1 MKAMNLYSALK
12 ILPMAGLITMGLG
25 SIQGCSTTPTPA
37 DTRTYDLIGDTL
49 QRGIQSNQQLVQQQ
63 PAPANVSDALVPSI
77 QLDLPEQTGIDIEP
91 HFDIKVNRT
100 NAREFFMGLV
110 EGTAYN
116 MVVHPKVR
124 GRITL
129 DLKNVSI
136 HDVMEV
142 TRDAYGFDYEQ
153 TKTAFHVYPN
163 AVRTK
168 IFKVD
173 YLAVKRAGSSK
184 VRVSSGQVSQAAG
197 TTDAGGIGASSE
209 SNNPV
214 TAGSRNTLAASS
226 IDTTNDSDFWSEL
239 KGSLSLIVGNKPGR
253 SVVVSPQSG
262 VIVVRAMPEELRSV
276 DRYLQTTQ
284 KIMHRQVLLEAK
296 VIEVVLSDGFQSG
309 INWAGLKDTGSSSF
323 LIGQTGGGSVFDNGT
338 SIIDGNTGDLNPSAL
353 NQVTSTATSAFG
365 GIFTAALN
373 IKNNFAAFIELLES
387 QGDVQ
392 VLSSPQVST
401 MNNQKAVIKVGTD
414 QFFITD
420 VETNTNTSTATST
433 TQNNVELTPFFSG
446 VALDVIPQISDDN
459 SITLHIH
466 PTVVDVTEQIKD
478 ISVGDATT
486 LSVPLAVSS
495 VRESDSVIRASS
507 GQVVII
513 GGLMKN
519 KTTDNENSIPFFGD
533 IPLIGGLFRHHQE
546 TTVKSELVILLKPT
560 VIEGPQQ
567 WAKGLKRVRDNISR
581 IHARPANEGN

>member
-1 MKAMNLYSALK
+1 M
-12 ILPMAGLITMGLG
+12 
-25 SIQGCSTTPTPA
+25 
-37 DTRTYDLIGDTL
+37 RTYDAIESALDNGL
-49 QRGIQSNQQLVQQQ
+49 SSNQQIAAQQST
-63 PAPANVSDALVPSI
+63 PAQVSDALLPRI
-77 QLDLPEQTGIDIEP
+77 ELDLPEQTGIDIEP
-91 HFDIKVNRT
+91 RFDIKVNRT
-100 NAREFFMGLV
+100 NARQFFVGLV

-136 HDVMEV
+136 QEVMDVI
-142 TRDAYGFDYEQ
+142 RDVYGFDYER
-153 TKTAFHVYPN
+153 TATAYHVYPN
-163 AVRTK
+163 DIRTK
-168 IFKVD
+168 IFKLD

-184 VRVSSGQVSQAAG
+184 VRISSGQVSQAATG
-197 TTDAGGIGASSE
+197 GASN
-209 SNNPV
+209 SNNDSDSDPV
-214 TAGSRNTLAASS
+214 RQTLAASS
-226 IDTTNDSDFWSEL
+226 IDTVSESDFWTEL
-239 KGSLSLIVGNKPGR
+239 RASLTAIVGNQQGR

-262 VIVVRAMPEELRSV
+262 VIVVRAMPDELRSV
-276 DRYLQTTQ
+276 DRYLSTTQ
-284 KIMHRQVLLEAK
+284 NIMHRQVMLEAK

-309 INWAGLKDTGSSSF
+309 INWAGLKENGSSSV
-323 LIGQTGGGSVFDNGT
+323 LLGQTGGGSLFDNGT
-338 SIIDGNTGDLNPSAL
+338 SLIDGNTGDLNPGAL
-353 NQVTSTATSAFG
+353 SQVNGTATSAFG

-373 IKNNFAAFIELLES
+373 LSGNFAAFIELLKT

-414 QFFITD
+414 EFFITD
-420 VETNTNTSTATST
+420 VETNTNTSTVSSNVE
-433 TQNNVELTPFFSG
+433 NNVELTPFFSG
-446 VALDVIPQISDDN
+446 VALDVIPQIGENN

-466 PTVVDVTEQIKD
+466 PTVVDVTEKVKNL
-478 ISVGDATT
+478 SVSATTT

-495 VRESDSVIRASS
+495 IRESDSVIKAES

-519 KTTDNENSIPFFGD
+519 KTTDNKNSVPFLGD
-533 IPLIGGLFRHHQE
+533 LPLIGGLFQHNQE

-567 WAKGLKRVRDNISR
+567 WAQGLKRARDSIKRFRPPVSR
-581 IHARPANEGN
+581 TGQ